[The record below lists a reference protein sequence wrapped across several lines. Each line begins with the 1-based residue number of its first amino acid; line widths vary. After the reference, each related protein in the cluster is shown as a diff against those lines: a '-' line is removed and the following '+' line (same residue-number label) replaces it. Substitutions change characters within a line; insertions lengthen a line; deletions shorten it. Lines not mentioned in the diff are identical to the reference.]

1 MRVSY
6 AAQHPVRRRPPP
18 FALGFVVLLLA
29 VAALPQAFGVA
40 DPLRQN
46 LAVTF
51 TSPGIAYPM
60 GTDHLGRDVMSRV
73 VHGTRTSVLVGLVSV
88 ALALSVGCVAGLFAA
103 FRGGLSA
110 ALIMR
115 SADAAL
121 AMPAVLLALAVGAS
135 VGPSVLNV
143 ILIISFV
150 FWPIFARIVFLEAR
164 GLRERDFVLAAVSCG
179 SSLATILRRHILP
192 HVATTLVVLATI
204 QLAAAMLLEAIL
216 SFLGVGVPPP
226 TPSWGGMV
234 ADGRSYVTI
243 AWWVVAFP
251 SLAIM
256 LTCLSFNLLG
266 DWLRDRLD
274 PRSGGLR

>member
-6 AAQHPVRRRPPP
+6 AAQRPVRRHPPS
-18 FALGFVVLLLA
+18 FALGFVLLLLA
-29 VAALPQAFGVA
+29 AAAVPQAFGVA
-40 DPLRQN
+40 DPFRQN

-51 TSPGIAYPM
+51 TPPSLAYPM

-88 ALALSVGCVAGLFAA
+88 ALALSVGCIAGLFAA
-103 FRGGLSA
+103 FRGGVLA

-164 GLRERDFVLAAVSCG
+164 ALRERDFVLAAISCG
-179 SSLATILRRHILP
+179 SSLVTILRLHILP

-274 PRSGGLR
+274 PRSAGLQ